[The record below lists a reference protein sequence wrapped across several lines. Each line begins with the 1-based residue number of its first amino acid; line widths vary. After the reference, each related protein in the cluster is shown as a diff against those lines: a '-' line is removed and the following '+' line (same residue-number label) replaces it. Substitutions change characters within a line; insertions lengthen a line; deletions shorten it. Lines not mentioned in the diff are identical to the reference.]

1 MDSQQAK
8 NRLMAECSRKEISAH
23 QARAKLLKWLNQSD
37 EEAQPQSSKTA
48 VEQIIASLVKDKYID
63 DSRFA
68 KAFTRDKL
76 RFCGWGPEKILR
88 GLSDAG
94 IDKSIAEKTIKEE
107 EALSLQILS
116 DLLSRKRR
124 ELEKKQDRKIAEAQS
139 QMEHLKEKLGEM
151 ERQSYGFDPVT
162 LKERASLQRKLYAL
176 QTKIRTSNQQI
187 RASLLAFAT
196 RKGFSLAQIS
206 TALHNLCRE
215 ND

>member
-1 MDSQQAK
+1 M
-8 NRLMAECSRKEISAH
+8 MAECSRKEISTS
-23 QARAKLLKWLNQSD
+23 QARAKLLKWLEQPD
-37 EEAQPQSSKTA
+37 EEALPQSLKTA
-48 VEQIIASLVKDKYID
+48 IEQIIASLVKDKYID

-94 IDKSIAEKTIKEE
+94 IDKSIAEKAVKEE

-116 DLLSRKRR
+116 DLLSGKRR

-139 QMEHLKEKLGEM
+139 QMELLREKLGEM
-151 ERQSYGFDPVT
+151 ESQSSGFDPVM

-187 RASLLAFAT
+187 RAALLAFAT
-196 RKGFSLAQIS
+196 RKGFPLKQIS
-206 TALHNLCRE
+206 SALKQIE
-215 ND
+215 I